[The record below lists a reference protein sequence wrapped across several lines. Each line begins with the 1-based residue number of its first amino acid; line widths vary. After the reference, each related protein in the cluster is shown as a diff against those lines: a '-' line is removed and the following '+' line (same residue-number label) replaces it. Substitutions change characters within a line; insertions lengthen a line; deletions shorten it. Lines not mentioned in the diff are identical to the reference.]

1 MVYNVKLGKF
11 EGPLDLL
18 LELIKKEEMNI
29 TELSLSKVT
38 DEYLD
43 YIRDNEK
50 INLANMAEFLSVASR
65 LILIK
70 SRALLPIL
78 KFSDEEEEEIEDL
91 KLQLEEYKKF
101 KEASE
106 KIGAIAKQG
115 KISYSREGYKGV
127 QNAFY
132 PPEDFNIYDLKK
144 YFLKILENLP
154 EVEKLQEEVVSEI
167 VSLEERI
174 NEMENSLR
182 NQVEVS
188 FSDIASRA
196 KDKVDI
202 IVSFLAILEM
212 MKQRLISVRQD
223 KLFED
228 IKFTSSGQS
237 VTSSYN
243 DQ

>member
-1 MVYNVKLGKF
+1 MSYSVKQEKF

-18 LELIKKEEMNI
+18 LELIKKEELEI
-29 TELSLSKVT
+29 TDFSLSQVA

-50 INLANMAEFLSVASR
+50 INLANMAEFLSIASK

-91 KLQLEEYKKF
+91 KLQLEKYKKF
-101 KEASE
+101 KEASKKLGE
-106 KIGAIAKQG
+106 IVALG
-115 KISYSREGYKGV
+115 KISYSREGYKGIE
-127 QNAFY
+127 NTFF
-132 PPEDFNIYDLKK
+132 PPENFNIYDFKK
-144 YFLKILENLP
+144 YFSKIIEDIP
-154 EVEKLQEEVVSEI
+154 EIEKLQEEIVSEV

-182 NQVEVS
+182 SQVEIS
-188 FSDIASRA
+188 FSEMALKA

-212 MKQRLISVRQD
+212 VKQRLISVRQER
-223 KLFED
+223 LFED
-228 IKFTSSGQS
+228 IKFKSNGQ
-237 VTSSYN
+237 
-243 DQ
+243 